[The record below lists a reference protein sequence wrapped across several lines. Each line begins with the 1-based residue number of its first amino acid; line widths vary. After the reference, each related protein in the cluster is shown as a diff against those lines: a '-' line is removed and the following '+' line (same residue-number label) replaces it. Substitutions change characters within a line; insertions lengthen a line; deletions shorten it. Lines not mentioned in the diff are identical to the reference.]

1 MSLFAISGWYPPAG
15 SSIYVEVHLLR
26 GKRWFRKRAIG
37 PKPTP
42 PTTRRAPGALGE
54 ARAVAPQ
61 VGSSVYLASVV
72 CLLCILILISSA
84 RDLILVGKRH
94 TPNALWLRMR
104 LRMRGDEQRDNSPY
118 WGQKIPCCL
127 SPPPALAGDIFGE
140 LMRGEKRQS

>member
-26 GKRWFRKRAIG
+26 GKRWFRKRASEPDPI
-37 PKPTP
+37 P

-72 CLLCILILISSA
+72 CLLCILILISSE
-84 RDLILVGKRH
+84 RDLMLVGKRH

-104 LRMRGDEQRDNSPY
+104 LRMRGEEQLENSPIL
-118 WGQKIPCCL
+118 GTEKTCCL
-127 SPPPALAGDIFGE
+127 SEFKLQGRFECYMDQFCYFLI
-140 LMRGEKRQS
+140 